1 MSSVSPSRRL
11 AQLCAH
17 VSVRPRSRW
26 VGAAAAQL
34 RAVAAAGGDGVMK
47 LEGSEEALRLIPWAE
62 IVQKDGREEADLWIV
77 VDEVVYDMTEFMCGA
92 AARVSGQAS
101 AAT

>member
-1 MSSVSPSRRL
+1 
-11 AQLCAH
+11 
-17 VSVRPRSRW
+17 
-26 VGAAAAQL
+26 
-34 RAVAAAGGDGVMK
+34 MK